1 MGEREPARALREG
14 DPGRGVQPL
23 AEQLAL
29 VLADATADQGHLPG
43 AAPDPRFVHLVR
55 RVLAGLVL

>member
-1 MGEREPARALREG
+1 MGEREPARAIREG

-43 AAPDPRFVHLVR
+43 AAPDPRCP
-55 RVLAGLVL
+55 APTPCT